1 MLLSPLGI
9 LDSAVQNFSG
19 AAFAFHLR
27 QSNLDTSDPMAIRRV
42 NDQLLL
48 LERAFLDPIGLPQNA
63 FKKHIVLS
71 PSESPAYLDEMFPG
85 IMDEFIRFLDQLG
98 QPEDLSPYAATLQ
111 SHYHLLV
118 QTLIQAADTLAE
130 VVPPSS

>member
-1 MLLSPLGI
+1 M
-9 LDSAVQNFSG
+9 
-19 AAFAFHLR
+19 
-27 QSNLDTSDPMAIRRV
+27 
-42 NDQLLL
+42 
-48 LERAFLDPIGLPQNA
+48 
-63 FKKHIVLS
+63 LS